1 MAGAFLIRRL
11 VLCALLLTGFKA
23 GAQQAGGPM
32 PFGTAPAAL
41 PVAAEAPLV
50 PPAPVIDP
58 VPLDTAPSPSKQY
71 HLHMFHL
78 HTGESIDVTYRV
90 GNRYVPSALDILN
103 RFLRDHRTDDVASYD
118 PHEFDVL
125 HAIMEKLHRPN
136 GIIDIVCGYRSPASN
151 EFLRET
157 SDGVAEHSQHMLAK
171 AIDIRVPGVR
181 TRNLQQAALSLGDGG
196 VGYYPGSQFV
206 HVDVGPVRQWTL
218 GRAIRAGRR
227 GQYRRHHHSRYLR
240 G

>member
-1 MAGAFLIRRL
+1 MADAFPTQWL
-11 VLCALLLTGFKA
+11 VLCGLLLTGFAA
-23 GAQQAGGPM
+23 GAQQVGGPM

-41 PVAAEAPLV
+41 PVTTEAPV
-50 PPAPVIDP
+50 MPPTPVIDP

-103 RFLRDHRTDDVASYD
+103 HFLRDHRTGDVADYD

-125 HAIMEKLHRPN
+125 HGIMEKLHRPD
-136 GIIDIVCGYRSPASN
+136 GVIDIVCGYRSPWSN

-171 AIDIRVPGVR
+171 AIDIRVPGVG

-218 GRAIRAGRR
+218 GRAIRAVRHGRY
-227 GQYRRHHHSRYLR
+227 QRHHHSRYLR